1 MVIFKAE
8 MEKFE
13 RMGEKTG
20 WTYVFIPAAIANEIK
35 PDCKKSFRIRG
46 KIDQVSI
53 QGLALVPM
61 GEGDFI
67 LALKTALRK
76 QLKKEEGAVV
86 SLELEEDVDFKV
98 EMPPEL
104 DMCLS
109 DDPRLMEQFLSLPKS
124 HQHYYINWF
133 NTAKTEKTR
142 VKRLT
147 MIVNAMEQRLDFGEM
162 IRSQKS

>member
-67 LALKTALRK
+67 LAIKTALRK

-162 IRSQKS
+162 IRAQKI

>member
-1 MVIFKAE
+1 MVIFEAE
-8 MEKFE
+8 MERFE

-20 WTYVFIPAAIANEIK
+20 WTYVFIPRGIADQIK
-35 PDCKKSFRIRG
+35 PGCRKSYRIRG

-53 QGLALVPM
+53 NGLALVPM

-76 QLKKEEGAVV
+76 QLKKEEGAVI
-86 SLELEEDVDFKV
+86 SLAIEEDVDFKV

-109 DDPRLMEQFLSLPKS
+109 DYPQLMEQFLSLPKS

-133 NTAKTEKTR
+133 NTAKTETTR

-147 MIVNAMEQRLDFGEM
+147 MIVNAMEQRQDFGEM
-162 IRSQKS
+162 IRSQKN